1 MTHLKL
7 AFTLTAVF
15 LLSTSCATKTE
26 MKETPKSEVSQKA
39 PALKNC
45 ICVKMYMPVCGSDKK
60 TYGNACEADC
70 QGIDYTQGAC
80 EALK

>member
-1 MTHLKL
+1 MTHLKTIF
-7 AFTLTAVF
+7 ASIAVLF
-15 LLSTSCATKTE
+15 ITTSCATKTE
-26 MKETPKSEVSQKA
+26 VKEAPKAEVSQKA

-70 QGIDYTQGAC
+70 RGLEYTQGAC

>member
-1 MTHLKL
+1 MTHLKTTF
-7 AFTLTAVF
+7 AFIAVF
-15 LLSTSCATKTE
+15 FFLVSCATKTE
-26 MKETPKSEVSQKA
+26 VKEAPKAEVSQKA

-70 QGIDYTQGAC
+70 LGLEYTQGTC
-80 EALK
+80 EDLN